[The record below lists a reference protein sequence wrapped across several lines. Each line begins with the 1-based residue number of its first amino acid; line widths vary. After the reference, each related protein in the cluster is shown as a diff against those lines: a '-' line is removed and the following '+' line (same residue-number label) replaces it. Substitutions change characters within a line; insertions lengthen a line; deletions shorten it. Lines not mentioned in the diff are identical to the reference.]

1 MVFLPAGSA
10 CLLTTADRLLAAIR
24 VILDKDI
31 LAARGFKSRRKHA
44 KKSAKIC
51 TDSSLVF
58 ENGQWRMFSTA
69 TADRQKRVRGENKME
84 SGAQF
89 YRLIAFYDLK
99 NLPRNMLLSK
109 LTRTRHIKDRN
120 LPWWCYLFNFPR
132 PISFSPW
139 APSEPIRVI
148 QWKYATLATQPT
160 EGLNCS
166 TRYISSYPL
175 KNRKK

>member
-120 LPWWCYLFNFPR
+120 LPWWCYLFPPTHF
-132 PISFSPW
+132 IFSLGSIW
-139 APSEPIRVI
+139 ANPGDPMKIR
-148 QWKYATLATQPT
+148 YAGYPANWRAQL
-160 EGLNCS
+160 LN
-166 TRYISSYPL
+166 
-175 KNRKK
+175 